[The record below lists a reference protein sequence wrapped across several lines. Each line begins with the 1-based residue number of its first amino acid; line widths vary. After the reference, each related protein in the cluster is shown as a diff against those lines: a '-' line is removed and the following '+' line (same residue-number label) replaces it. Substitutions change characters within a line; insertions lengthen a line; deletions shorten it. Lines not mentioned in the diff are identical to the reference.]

1 MYQEKSSLM
10 SKQIRTEK
18 KVVVYQQNEIDQGAK
33 KTEGKKDA
41 KSVGSGKYHR
51 AHTTG
56 EDYYFFSQK
65 KSEYTTNAIKK
76 KKKL

>member
-18 KVVVYQQNEIDQGAK
+18 KVVVYQQNEIDRGQRK
-33 KTEGKKDA
+33 RREKKDA

-56 EDYYFFSQK
+56 EDY
-65 KSEYTTNAIKK
+65 
-76 KKKL
+76 